1 MAGYHKSEIT
11 KGILGYP
18 SKIQEELEELQDAVL
33 QEDKIL
39 TICEMSDLYGALEA
53 MALNYGLTMDDLK
66 KFSDKTKLA
75 FKEGKR

>member
-1 MAGYHKSEIT
+1 MAGYHRNIIT

-18 SKIQEELEELQDAVL
+18 SKIQEELEELQDAIS

-53 MALNYGLTMDDLK
+53 MAENYGLTMEDLK

-75 FKEGKR
+75 FKVGKR

>member
-1 MAGYHKSEIT
+1 MAGYHKNEIT

-18 SKIQEELEELQDAVL
+18 SKIQEELEELKDAVL

-53 MALNYGLTMDDLK
+53 MALNYGLTIDDLK